1 MNRQRKN
8 KLSQQLIN
16 RLSLIGLTTVIV
28 LGLSACNQDETL
40 SLNKELS
47 SQVNTSEIP
56 AQVAHIKCEI
66 TGVLHKY
73 YNCFVYN
80 NDDNHFTKTVQ
91 LDITTKQGLFKEET
105 NGEFAEPGQAGFEFN
120 LVKNKDNKNNPVE
133 IYTHVNNQ
141 DMAQNAQL
149 HYLQQMLHDVLSSES
164 QS

>member
-1 MNRQRKN
+1 MNKQKKN
-8 KLSQQLIN
+8 LTHALISGLSMIALATM
-16 RLSLIGLTTVIV
+16 IG
-28 LGLSACNQDETL
+28 LGLSACNQDEKL

-56 AQVAHIKCEI
+56 PQVNHIKCEI

-133 IYTHVNNQ
+133 IYTHVSNQ

>member
-1 MNRQRKN
+1 MNRQRTN
-8 KLSQQLIN
+8 KLSQQLIS
-16 RLSLIGLTTVIV
+16 RLHLIGLATVMI
-28 LGLSACNQDETL
+28 LGLSACNQNETL
-40 SLNKELS
+40 NLNKELS
-47 SQVNTSEIP
+47 CQVNTSEIP
-56 AQVAHIKCEI
+56 AKVNHIRCEI

-164 QS
+164 